1 MSRLLFPF
9 SCPSVITTVVSTI
22 LFSCYVVTAST
33 GCLPGAVCGLE
44 YCHRAA
50 GCLSALGSWQAI
62 AACQVCLAWLL
73 AVSRD
78 QVQPWQVS
86 LRASQ
91 CSWAGRS
98 QIQWHHRQR
107 ARDLQSSWQTG

>member
-62 AACQVCLAWLL
+62 AACQVCQELLL

-78 QVQPWQVS
+78 QAQLWQ
-86 LRASQ
+86 AFPATSQ
-91 CSWAGRS
+91 CSSACRY
-98 QIQWHHRQR
+98 QIQLHHRLR
-107 ARDLQSSWQTG
+107 SK